1 MNSEITFY
9 SDTKFLQLLSNEFSS
24 IKREELIKGYVD
36 VYNDEI
42 ELDELRLTPDKVEE
56 EFFEYLLLQVRQ
68 RIATYTNDQNP
79 VRRGTKKNE
88 LVQWLK
94 CFVSDTKEVEKII
107 LKCSQEIK
115 EVKLYKTGELF
126 ELLNNRE
133 VDYIIQDL
141 LYPGRLL
148 LVVGP
153 PKSFKSLFVTSLAVS
168 VSLGRSFLNRLT
180 KQCNVLYAQNEEK
193 LTDTASRIYTNGLQL
208 LQIQDPELYEELT
221 SSHRLVVSSDLQLT
235 DRDSILK
242 IVKEHDIH
250 VVIMDSLRASIG
262 TLTELSPELIGE
274 LYAFQKLLQETNCVG
289 LIIHHSTKMQQPD
302 TKLGNIHSIGG
313 HNGIAGANDGFF
325 FLKPSKIT
333 DSVDLTVIPR
343 EGGAQE
349 FLLTRF
355 EDEARFWNFRV
366 SKESRTT
373 AEGLEIQYQIL
384 ALLYEAKNIGE
395 ESEDELVL
403 STDDLGKSLGMNPK
417 ETIPHLNRLLEMFLI
432 ELVGKDKRFYYK
444 LSTDGITYY
453 ELQEAQRAEKQAAEE
468 RKRQYQLDMAMA
480 MTACKTVE
488 EWQNLTKG
496 WSKTEKAE
504 ILALLSEA
512 EQQEIL
518 LMLRP
523 PKFSVGQTVYIEDIE
538 TVITQVKFDINKK
551 IHLYYI
557 PDISE
562 PYLEEQLQA

>member
-1 MNSEITFY
+1 MNSENTFV
-9 SDTKFLQLLSNEFSS
+9 SDTKFLQLLSNEFSTV
-24 IKREELIKGYVD
+24 KREELIHQYVD
-36 VYNDEI
+36 IHNDEI
-42 ELDELRLTPDKVEE
+42 ELDELKLTSEQVEN

-68 RIATYTNDQNP
+68 RIASYSTDQNP
-79 VRRGTKKNE
+79 VRRGTKRNE
-88 LVQWLK
+88 LIQWLRE
-94 CFVSDTKEVEKII
+94 FINDTKEIEKII

-115 EVKLYKTGELF
+115 EIKLYKTGELF
-126 ELLNNRE
+126 DLLKDRE

-141 LYPGRLL
+141 LFPGRLL

-168 VSLGRSFLNRLT
+168 VSLGRQFLGRLT
-180 KQCNVLYAQNEEK
+180 TQCNVLYAQNEEK

-221 SSHRLVVSSDLQLT
+221 SSHRLVVSSDLKLT
-235 DRDSILK
+235 DRDSLVK
-242 IVKEHDIH
+242 IIKEHDIR

-274 LYAFQKLLQETNCVG
+274 LYAFQKVLQETNCVG
-289 LIIHHSTKMQQPD
+289 LIIHHSTKMKQED
-302 TKLGNIHSIGG
+302 TKLGAIHGIGG

-325 FLKPSKIT
+325 FLKPSKVT

-366 SKESRTT
+366 AKESRTT
-373 AEGLEIQYQIL
+373 AEGLETQYQIL
-384 ALLYEAKNIGE
+384 SLLYEAKNIGE
-395 ESEDELVL
+395 ESEDELLL
-403 STDDLGKSLGMNPK
+403 SADELSKSLGSTSK
-417 ETIPHLNRLLEMFLI
+417 EIIPHLNRLLEMFLI
-432 ELVGKDKRFYYK
+432 EVVGKEKKFVYK
-444 LSTDGITYY
+444 ISEDGTTYY
-453 ELQEAQRAEKQAAEE
+453 ELQEAQRAETEAAEA

-480 MTACKTVE
+480 MSACNSVD
-488 EWQNLTKG
+488 EWQALTKG

-512 EQQEIL
+512 EQQGVL

-523 PKFSVGQTVYIEDIE
+523 PKFQIGQTVYIEDIE
-538 TVITQVKFDINKK
+538 TQVVGVKFDINKK
-551 IHLYYI
+551 HHLYYI